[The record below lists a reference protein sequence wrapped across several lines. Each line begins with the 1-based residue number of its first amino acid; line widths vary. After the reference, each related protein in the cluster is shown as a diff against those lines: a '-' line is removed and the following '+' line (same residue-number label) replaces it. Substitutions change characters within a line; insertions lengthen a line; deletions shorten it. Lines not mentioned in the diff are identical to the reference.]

1 MPTERLYYDD
11 PFLLSFTARVV
22 ERRVFE
28 GRPALLLDRT
38 AFYPASGGQPHDRG
52 TLNGIPVWEVREE
65 EGEILHILGED
76 PAGDVVQGQ
85 VEWER
90 RFDHMQQHTGQH
102 ILSQALERRGA
113 ATSSFH
119 IGEEVSTIDLDRA
132 SFSPEELA
140 QAEDEANA
148 IVFEDRPVRTYF
160 VTPEELAGLPL
171 RKSPAGYERVR
182 IVEVERYDW
191 SPCGGTHCTRTGQ
204 VGPIRIVH
212 SERRGAETRVT
223 FLCGWR
229 ALRDARWK
237 HHLLTQLGL
246 ALTVGIP
253 HLPAAVAKLSA
264 EAEEA
269 RKAMEEMRRVLLRYE
284 ARERYAQAE
293 AVGPARVVR
302 AVFPGRPLEE
312 VRLLAREIAA
322 LPGGVA
328 LLGIAGDEGRL
339 CFARAEGLP
348 WDMGVLVREAAA
360 ILGGRGGG
368 RPHDAQGG
376 GPEVGRLEEAL
387 ERAMARLRAWE
398 GERHDL

>member
-11 PFLLSFTARVV
+11 PFFLSFTARVV
-22 ERRVFE
+22 ERRTIE

-38 AFYPASGGQPHDRG
+38 AFYPTSGGQPHDRG
-52 TLNGIPVWEVREE
+52 TLNGIPVQEVREE
-65 EGEILHILGED
+65 EGEILHILEEE
-76 PAGDVVQGQ
+76 PAGDVVHGQ
-85 VEWER
+85 VERER

-102 ILSQALERRGA
+102 ILSQSFERRGA

-119 IGEEVSTIDLDRA
+119 IGEEASTIDLDRA
-132 SFSPEELA
+132 PFSLEELTR
-140 QAEDEANA
+140 AEDEANA

-160 VTPEELAGLPL
+160 VTPEELARLPL
-171 RKSPAGYERVR
+171 RKSPAGHEHVR
-182 IVEVERYDW
+182 IVEVDGYDW

-204 VGPIRIVH
+204 VGLIHIVH
-212 SERRGAETRVT
+212 SERRGAETRIT

-237 HHLLTQLGL
+237 HHLLTQMGN
-246 ALTVGIP
+246 ALTVG
-253 HLPAAVAKLSA
+253 LPFLPEAVAKLSA
-264 EAEEA
+264 AVEES
-269 RKAMEEMRRVLLRYE
+269 RKALEQARRALFRYE
-284 ARERYAQAE
+284 ARELYGGAE
-293 AVGPARVVR
+293 VVGPARVVR
-302 AVFPGRPLEE
+302 AAFAGRSLEE

-328 LLGIAGDEGRL
+328 LLGIAGEEGRL

-348 WDMGVLVREAAA
+348 WDMGTLVREAAA

-387 ERAMARLRAWE
+387 ERALERLRAW
-398 GERHDL
+398 GAS

>member
-22 ERRVFE
+22 ERRVVE

-38 AFYPASGGQPHDRG
+38 AFYPTSGGQPHDRG
-52 TLNGIPVWEVREE
+52 IINGIRVREVREE
-65 EGEILHILGED
+65 EGEILHILEEE

-102 ILSQALERRGA
+102 ILSQAFERRGA

-119 IGEEVSTIDLDRA
+119 IGEELSTIDLDRA
-132 SFSPEELA
+132 PFSPEELV

-148 IVFEDRPVRTYF
+148 VVFEDRPVRTYF
-160 VTPEELAGLPL
+160 VTPAELARLPL
-171 RKSPAGYERVR
+171 RKAPAGYERVR
-182 IVEVERYDW
+182 IVEVEGYDW

-212 SERRGAETRVT
+212 SERRGAETRIA

-237 HHLLTQLGL
+237 HNLLTQMAN

-253 HLPAAVAKLSA
+253 YLPETVAKLTA
-264 EAEEA
+264 TVEET
-269 RKAMEEMRRVLLRYE
+269 RKALEQARRALLGYE
-284 ARERYAQAE
+284 ARELYEGAE
-293 AVGPARVVR
+293 AIGPARVVR
-302 AVFPGRPLEE
+302 AVFSGRPLEE

-328 LLGIAGDEGRL
+328 LLGIAGEEGRL

-348 WDMGVLVREAAA
+348 WDIGVLVREAAA

-376 GPEVGRLEEAL
+376 GPEAGRLEEAL
-387 ERAMARLRAWE
+387 ERALERLRTWE
-398 GERHDL
+398 REGR